1 MSCAGLSTDAR
12 CLQSELSELLGSP
25 NQDCVSQAE
34 RWVKELEMTF
44 SENYSWSDLAAQ
56 FCLWYTKKIQLS
68 RTRLSWA
75 WLRCPTRHSF
85 QVIPSKFDA
94 RGWVKL
100 PRWSLVHLNCSL
112 NHILQREYFGVL
124 LLVLFALFSFK
135 DWIRKR
141 TFYSVSVM
149 WHKLPLVWF
158 NSSSLKLSR
167 TAQGETGGSQLI
179 AIFFFAIS
187 HLERTIKHFSRW
199 LRYQG
204 ALEIPASPV
213 IAQFL

>member
-34 RWVKELEMTF
+34 RWVKKLEITF

-56 FCLWYTKKIQLS
+56 FCLRYSKKIQLS

-124 LLVLFALFSFK
+124 FFCCWFCLLCFLSKIGLGRGLSTLSQWCDTNCPSCGSTAAVWNLAGLHKVRLAAHSWLPSF
-135 DWIRKR
+135 
-141 TFYSVSVM
+141 FLLSV
-149 WHKLPLVWF
+149 
-158 NSSSLKLSR
+158 
-167 TAQGETGGSQLI
+167 T
-179 AIFFFAIS
+179 
-187 HLERTIKHFSRW
+187 
-199 LRYQG
+199 
-204 ALEIPASPV
+204 
-213 IAQFL
+213 